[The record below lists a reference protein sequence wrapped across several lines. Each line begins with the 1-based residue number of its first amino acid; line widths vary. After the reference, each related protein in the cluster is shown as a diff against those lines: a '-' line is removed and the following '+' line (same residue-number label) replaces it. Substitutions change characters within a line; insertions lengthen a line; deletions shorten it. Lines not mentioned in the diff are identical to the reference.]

1 MPEEQ
6 SELGKLSDAMA
17 EVRRKQCRII
27 KIYVEDYDGNSID
40 STEIHCQEDKAYLI
54 MFGIKECL
62 DIVLPFW
69 DKIWQTQWSKG

>member
-17 EVRRKQCRII
+17 EVRRKQHHVI
-27 KIYVEDYDGNSID
+27 KISVEDYDGNCID
-40 STEIHCQEDKAYLI
+40 SIELHRKKHEAYLI